1 MLVISPVHRRLAEL
15 HIAIKQRGLTYSE
28 QLELVHCLQVNAD
41 LVRKIDEL
49 KQLAYVAQLS
59 GDMEWVQEICAK
71 IEEVEA
77 TIM

>member
-15 HIAIKQRGLTYSE
+15 HIIATKRSWTYAE
-28 QLELVHCLQVNAD
+28 AKEVHQCLQANAN
-41 LVRKIDEL
+41 LVRKLDEL